1 MRFWILSELRFAYFS
16 KVNNLLGNRKNLCDN
31 SKQANDKLP

>member
-16 KVNNLLGNRKNLCDN
+16 KVNNQTSNRENLYN
-31 SKQANDKLP
+31 KPKQANDKQT

>member
-16 KVNNLLGNRKNLCDN
+16 KVNNQPSNCKNLCDKP
-31 SKQANDKLP
+31 KQANDWQA

>member
-16 KVNNLLGNRKNLCDN
+16 KANNQPSNRKNLYN
-31 SKQANDKLP
+31 KPKQANDKQA